1 MCWASAT
8 ARPSQGQS
16 LQAALAEGVEPWQAL
31 DQARVWGSAPQN
43 RRWNPTAA
51 RLRRG
56 QGSGPTCHGVGS
68 QRLLMS
74 WGGPKPPSRFSLDP
88 SPPHGKWR
96 LRSLCV
102 DLDGE
107 VTPPPVGIGPWQS
120 LGQAGKWG
128 PNLCNWGQ
136 GPRGSQAKK
145 GQDRGYPWWLQ
156 WPMCQTG
163 VWGSKA
169 PRKRQDC
176 GSCYAET
183 ESGVLGHSGRGWGPD
198 SHQVKLECGTQASK
212 QEEGPW
218 WLPD

>member
-1 MCWASAT
+1 M
-8 ARPSQGQS
+8 
-16 LQAALAEGVEPWQAL
+16 
-31 DQARVWGSAPQN
+31 
-43 RRWNPTAA
+43 
-51 RLRRG
+51 
-56 QGSGPTCHGVGS
+56 
-68 QRLLMS
+68 
-74 WGGPKPPSRFSLDP
+74 
-88 SPPHGKWR
+88 
-96 LRSLCV
+96 
-102 DLDGE
+102 
-107 VTPPPVGIGPWQS
+107 GIGPWQS

-136 GPRGSQAKK
+136 GPCGSQAKK
-145 GQDRGYPWWLQ
+145 GQDHGNPWWLQ

-163 VWGSKA
+163 VWGSRA

-218 WLPD
+218 WPPD